1 MVMKDKLVKNHH
13 KGMYYRMRKATIFIL
28 ASFTLAVAIVVP
40 TYISSKTHNNPATG
54 YAAEKVNDSS
64 EEEVVENQES
74 ENSEY
79 EEFSNQ

>member
-40 TYISSKTHNNPATG
+40 TYIHSKTNRNPATG
-54 YAAEKVNDSS
+54 FAAENNTSDSQT
-64 EEEVVENQES
+64 EVVENEES

-79 EEFSNQ
+79 EKYSDQ